1 MLKSILLASAVMISA
16 PVLAQEAPAQETPPA
31 PAEQPVQP
39 AEAPVATEQPA
50 ETAQQP
56 QEATP
61 AEPAAPAEQPAQ
73 TAEQQPAP
81 QGQKP
86 ANATQIAAV
95 VDQGFPTYDKDA
107 DGNLKPEEFSSW
119 MVALRSASEPAFKG
133 ESVADKKWLSAALT
147 QADTDKSGGVNKAE
161 LTTFLTPAAAS

>member
-1 MLKSILLASAVMISA
+1 MIKSILLAGAVMISV

-31 PAEQPVQP
+31 PAEQPAQP
-39 AEAPVATEQPA
+39 AEAPAPAEQPA

-61 AEPAAPAEQPAQ
+61 AAPAEQPAQ
-73 TAEQQPAP
+73 AAEQAAPA
-81 QGQKP
+81 QGQQP

-107 DGNLKPEEFSSW
+107 DGSLKAEEFSSW

-133 ESVADKKWLSAALT
+133 ESAADKQWLSAALA
-147 QADTDKSGGVNKAE
+147 QADKDKSGGVNKEE
-161 LTTFLTPAAAS
+161 LKTFLTPAAVS